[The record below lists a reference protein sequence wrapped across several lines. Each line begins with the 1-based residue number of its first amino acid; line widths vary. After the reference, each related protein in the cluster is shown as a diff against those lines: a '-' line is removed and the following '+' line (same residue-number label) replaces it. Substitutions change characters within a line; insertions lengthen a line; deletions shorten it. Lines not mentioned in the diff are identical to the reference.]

1 MQESYFVNLHI
12 KTYLKLYKINKIK
25 EIYGVPL
32 TFSPAAYDSL
42 YKYFTDTKTSPDDYD
57 LIITGDLGSVGKK
70 ILIDLFRMENNID
83 ISKNYIDC
91 GEEIYSAKAQ
101 DVNSGGSGAGCSAS
115 VLSGYILPEM
125 KKGKWQRVLFGGTGA
140 LLSPLSSQQGESI
153 PGICHVV
160 CISK

>member
-1 MQESYFVNLHI
+1 MY
-12 KTYLKLYKINKIK
+12 KTNKNK

-160 CISK
+160 CISKRTNGD